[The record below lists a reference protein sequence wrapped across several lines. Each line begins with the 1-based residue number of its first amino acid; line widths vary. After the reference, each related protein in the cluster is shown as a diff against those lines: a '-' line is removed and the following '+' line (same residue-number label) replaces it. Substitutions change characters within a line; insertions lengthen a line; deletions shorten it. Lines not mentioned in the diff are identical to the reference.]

1 MKINT
6 SIIITAGI
14 SALFGAFVVYQV
26 KKRTKGILDDE

>member
-6 SIIITAGI
+6 SMVVTAAVG
-14 SALFGAFVVYQV
+14 ALVGAFVVYQV